1 MNITSTFRLDQH
13 VLPTES
19 QQLQDLWRVAK
30 LLVPLGLP
38 LQGWYPPADTP
49 EHTLLNQAFNETG
62 PTPAAVSILKAENQ
76 EKEMPGWREASVW
89 NGTEG
94 TGGALFK
101 SSLTTALKPFRCTFE
116 LSAKRIDAFSNK
128 ELVLPLVLSLLEI
141 WPAMTLEVHP
151 YKYSAMQQVF
161 PDRPGVGW
169 MLYLPEVLTAQE
181 VPEAGALIPVL
192 DEKKKKQTGTIIV
205 SVADE
210 PFSSDNPEHVK
221 IANKIEVRLVDQD
234 LLPRYSDL

>member
-1 MNITSTFRLDQH
+1 
-13 VLPTES
+13 
-19 QQLQDLWRVAK
+19 
-30 LLVPLGLP
+30 
-38 LQGWYPPADTP
+38 
-49 EHTLLNQAFNETG
+49 
-62 PTPAAVSILKAENQ
+62 
-76 EKEMPGWREASVW
+76 
-89 NGTEG
+89 
-94 TGGALFK
+94 
-101 SSLTTALKPFRCTFE
+101 
-116 LSAKRIDAFSNK
+116 
-128 ELVLPLVLSLLEI
+128 
-141 WPAMTLEVHP
+141 
-151 YKYSAMQQVF
+151 
-161 PDRPGVGW
+161 